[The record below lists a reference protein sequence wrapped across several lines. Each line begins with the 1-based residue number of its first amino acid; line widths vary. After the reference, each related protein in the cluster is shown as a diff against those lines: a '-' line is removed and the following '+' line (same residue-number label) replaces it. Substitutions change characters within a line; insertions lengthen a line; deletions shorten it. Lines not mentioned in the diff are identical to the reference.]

1 MIIGL
6 TGSKTFEN
14 KSKINEIIFKL
25 KEYKETEN
33 TIIRMGDLIG
43 DDKYVKKYALEMGF
57 IYKEMNAPHTVKN
70 LYSLMSD
77 AYYDKPYTNKNLL
90 LRNQIYCK
98 YIDNCVIFDDTN
110 LTDKKI
116 INVVNQLTK
125 LRKKA
130 IIITS

>member
-14 KSKINEIIFKL
+14 KRKIKEFVFKL
-25 KEYKETEN
+25 KEYKETEV
-33 TIIRMGDLIG
+33 TIIGMGDLLG
-43 DDKYVKKYALEMGF
+43 ADKYVKKYALEMGF

-77 AYYDKPYTNKNLL
+77 AYYDKPYTNKNLF

-98 YIDNCVIFDDTN
+98 YIDKCVIFDDTN

-116 INVVNQLTK
+116 INVVKQLTK

>member
-14 KSKINEIIFKL
+14 KRKIKEFIFKL
-25 KEYKETEN
+25 KEYKETEV
-33 TIIRMGDLIG
+33 TIIGMGDLLGADRHI
-43 DDKYVKKYALEMGF
+43 KKYALEMGF
-57 IYKEMNAPHTVKN
+57 VYKEMNAPHTVKN

-77 AYYDKPYTNKNLL
+77 GYYDKPYSNKNLF

-98 YIDNCVIFDDTN
+98 YIDKCVIFDDTN

-116 INVVNQLTK
+116 VNVVNQLTK
-125 LRKKA
+125 LRKKS
-130 IIITS
+130 IIISS

>member
-14 KSKINEIIFKL
+14 KRKIKEFVFKL
-25 KEYKETEN
+25 KEYKETEV
-33 TIIRMGDLIG
+33 TIIGMGDLLG
-43 DDKYVKKYALEMGF
+43 ADKYVKKYALEMGF
-57 IYKEMNAPHTVKN
+57 TYKEMNAPHTVKN

-77 AYYDKPYTNKNLL
+77 AYYDKPYTNKNLF

-98 YIDNCVIFDDTN
+98 YIDKCVIFDDTN

-116 INVVNQLTK
+116 INVVKQLTK

>member
-14 KSKINEIIFKL
+14 KRKIKEFIFKL
-25 KEYKETEN
+25 KEYKETEV
-33 TIIRMGDLIG
+33 TIIGMGDLLG
-43 DDKYVKKYALEMGF
+43 ADKYVKKYALEMGF

-77 AYYDKPYTNKNLL
+77 AYYDKPYTNKNLF

-98 YIDNCVIFDDTN
+98 YIDKCVIFDDTN

>member
-14 KSKINEIIFKL
+14 KRKIKEFIFKL
-25 KEYKETEN
+25 KEYKETEV
-33 TIIRMGDLIG
+33 TIIGMGDLLG
-43 DDKYVKKYALEMGF
+43 ADKYVKKYALEMGF

-77 AYYDKPYTNKNLL
+77 GYYDKPYTNKNLF

-98 YIDNCVIFDDTN
+98 YIDKCVIFDDTN

-116 INVVNQLTK
+116 VNVVNQLTK

>member
-14 KSKINEIIFKL
+14 KRKIKEFIFKL
-25 KEYKETEN
+25 KEYKETEV
-33 TIIRMGDLIG
+33 TIIGMGDLLG
-43 DDKYVKKYALEMGF
+43 ADKYVKKYALEMGF

-77 AYYDKPYTNKNLL
+77 AYYDKPYTNKNLF

-98 YIDNCVIFDDTN
+98 YIDKCVIFDDTN

-116 INVVNQLTK
+116 VNVVNQLTK

>member
-14 KSKINEIIFKL
+14 KRKIKEFVFKL
-25 KEYKETEN
+25 KEYKETEV
-33 TIIRMGDLIG
+33 TIIGMGDLLG
-43 DDKYVKKYALEMGF
+43 ADKYVKKYALEMGF

-77 AYYDKPYTNKNLL
+77 AYYDKPYTNKNLF

-98 YIDNCVIFDDTN
+98 YIDKCVIFDDTN

-116 INVVNQLTK
+116 VNVVNQLTK